1 MKTKVSLSR
10 SIGLFVVTL
19 VFVAQSTS
27 SAADVTGDRLNIGA
41 GHSLTGTDS
50 SIAGG
55 FTNRINADYA
65 TIAGGYSNTNTS
77 SAGFIG
83 GGQDNSVSV
92 GIFPTIAG
100 GYANR
105 VTGSFSFIGG
115 GEANLISGDD
125 STIGSGYANLIT
137 NAYTVVAGGYGN
149 IGGGYISVVG
159 GGFYN
164 TNNAV
169 SGTISGGGGNRTTG
183 DYSTIAGGLQ
193 ANAPLYGQSARASG
207 AFAVPGDAQA
217 SEYILR
223 RTVTTTN
230 ATELFLDG
238 TTNRMTIPSGATW
251 AFEALVVAR
260 GGTNSAGYQV
270 KGVIENN
277 SGTTALVGSAT
288 TTTLGEDISSWNATA
303 LADNTFD
310 ALVISV
316 TNDASTN
323 RWVATVRTT
332 EVKF

>member
-1 MKTKVSLSR
+1 MKTKAPLSR
-10 SIGLFVVTL
+10 SIGLFVATL
-19 VFVAQSTS
+19 LLVVQSTS
-27 SAADVTGDRLNIGA
+27 SAVDVTADRLNIGA

-83 GGQDNSVSV
+83 GGQENSVS
-92 GIFPTIAG
+92 GLFSTIAG
-100 GYANR
+100 GYNNR
-105 VTGSFSFIGG
+105 VTGSLSFIGG
-115 GEANLISGDD
+115 GEASVITGDD
-125 STIGSGYANLIT
+125 SIIGGGYGNLIT
-137 NAYTVVAGGYGN
+137 NAYAVVAGGSGN

-159 GGFYN
+159 GGFNN
-164 TNNAV
+164 TNNAL

-193 ANAPLYGQSARASG
+193 AKAPLYGQSARASG

-217 SEYILR
+217 SEYMLR
-223 RTVTTTN
+223 RIITTTN
-230 ATELFLDG
+230 ATELYLDG